1 MKKILG
7 ILFIFSLLCGCG
19 QTEVP
24 PQTVKETWTEQYSGI
39 VTVQNLFNGQENII
53 TDKEDIRILSDFLLV
68 DLSNTGIFAACEN
81 DCKMIVNGRVCGYH
95 SDCGT
100 FNMKEGSFSVD
111 ESTRLM
117 LNELLAKYI
126 TLGDVES
133 AEVNQ

>member
-1 MKKILG
+1 MKQ
-7 ILFIFSLLCGCG
+7 LLCLLFALCLLCSCR
-19 QTEVP
+19 QEM
-24 PQTVKETWTEQYSGI
+24 VKPMEATASI
-39 VTVQNLFNGQENII
+39 TVQNLFNGQEEII

-81 DCKMIVNGRVCGYH
+81 DCKMIFNGRVCGYH

-117 LNELLAKYI
+117 LNELLSKYI
-126 TLGDVES
+126 TLDDVES
-133 AEVNQ
+133 PAVNQ